1 MNYVNC
7 GNFKTSY
14 TKDAE
19 VYQTKFSKALIW
31 GFVIALFGL
40 PFLLGPYLLYV
51 MNLIFI
57 AVIGAVGLNIL
68 TGYTGL
74 ISLGQGAF
82 MGVGAYAAGY
92 FSLRWGIPFYLAI
105 PMAGLTTAVFGAFFG
120 IPSLRLKGLY
130 LSIATLAAQF
140 IIEFL
145 FIRLEPITGG
155 VTGLS
160 IDYANFF
167 GIEIYDDFRFYFLSL
182 TICILMTLAGMNMMR
197 TKLGRAF
204 LSIRDNY
211 IAAEAMGIS
220 LFRYKLLSFAV
231 SSFYAGVAGSL
242 WAYYTTI
249 ITPEN
254 FTISVS
260 IQYLSMIIIGGLGSI
275 QGAIFGAAFIVV
287 LPEFLQSISDWAG
300 SYYPAMTQI
309 IGSIKE
315 GVFGLVIILFLVFEP
330 EGLVRRWRLI
340 KAYWKLWPFSY

>member
-1 MNYVNC
+1 MSYVNC

-14 TKDAE
+14 EKDTE
-19 VYQTKFSKALIW
+19 LFQTTFSKILIYA
-31 GFVIALFGL
+31 FIAALFAV
-40 PFLLGPYLLYV
+40 PFFLGDYYLYV

-68 TGYTGL
+68 TGFTGL

-92 FSLRWGIPFYLAI
+92 LSLTYGLPFFLAI
-105 PMAGLTTAVFGAFFG
+105 PAAGLVTAVFGAFFG

-140 IIEFL
+140 IIEFG
-145 FIRLEPITGG
+145 FVRLEFITGG

-160 IDYANFF
+160 IDYASLA
-167 GIEIYDDFRFYFLSL
+167 GYEIDSDFSFYFLAL
-182 TICILMTLAGMNMMR
+182 ALCLIMTLAGVNMMR
-197 TKLGRAF
+197 TRAGRAF

-211 IAAEAMGIS
+211 IAAEAMGIN
-220 LFRYKLLSFAV
+220 LFRYKLTAFAV

-254 FTISVS
+254 FTIGVS

-275 QGAIFGAAFIVV
+275 LGSIFGAVFIVI
-287 LPEFLQSISDWAG
+287 LPEVLQSFSDWAG
-300 SYYPAMTQI
+300 GYYPNLTQI

-315 GVFGLVIILFLVFEP
+315 GVFGLVIILFLMFEP
-330 EGLVRRWRLI
+330 EGMVRRWRLI

>member
-1 MNYVNC
+1 MNYVSC

-14 TKDAE
+14 EKDSELFQTRLSKFLIYAF
-19 VYQTKFSKALIW
+19 VAALLVCPFMLSDYQ
-31 GFVIALFGL
+31 
-40 PFLLGPYLLYV
+40 LYV

-57 AVIGAVGLNIL
+57 AVVGAVGLNIL

-82 MGVGAYAAGY
+82 MGVGAYAAGW
-92 FSLRWGIPFYLAI
+92 FSLNLPLPFYVSIPLAG
-105 PMAGLTTAVFGAFFG
+105 AVTAVFGAFFG

-145 FIRLEPITGG
+145 FVRLEPVTGG

-160 IDYANFF
+160 IDYAKI
-167 GIEIYDDFRFYFLSL
+167 GTIEIDSDFSFYYLAL
-182 TICILMTLAGMNMMR
+182 VVCVLMTLAAVNMMR

-211 IAAEAMGIS
+211 IAAEAMGIN
-220 LFRYKLLSFAV
+220 LFRYKLTSFAV
-231 SSFYAGVAGSL
+231 SSFYAGVAGAM

-254 FTISVS
+254 FTIGVS

-275 QGAIFGAAFIVV
+275 LGSIYGAVFIVI
-287 LPEFLQSISDWAG
+287 LPEILQTISDWAG
-300 SYYPAMTQI
+300 NYYPNLTQI

-315 GVFGLVIILFLVFEP
+315 GVFGLVIIFFLIFEP
-330 EGLVRRWRLI
+330 EGMVRRWRLI